1 MNLVYAQSRVLS
13 DVSEQVNCVFD
24 FIAHLF
30 AEHQLIKARA
40 SLEMI
45 CEELKGTHSFSK
57 SILNLKKISDPIQA
71 AINAK
76 SPRNLC
82 PLPIS
87 ILFLPSRASPRLPL
101 SVRALPNQGE
111 PDTHRQEQDFEG
123 LSSDATPLKM
133 SSMSIY
139 GGDE

>member
-13 DVSEQVNCVFD
+13 DVSERVNCVFD

-57 SILNLKKISDPIQA
+57 SILNLEQISDPIQA
-71 AINAK
+71 AINVNHLEIYA
-76 SPRNLC
+76 LC
-82 PLPIS
+82 PSPFFSFLRVQARAYHFQSELCQTKVSLTLIVRS
-87 ILFLPSRASPRLPL
+87 KILKA
-101 SVRALPNQGE
+101 
-111 PDTHRQEQDFEG
+111 
-123 LSSDATPLKM
+123 
-133 SSMSIY
+133 
-139 GGDE
+139 